1 MPFSLGRQ
9 YFQAFW
15 MCSALVFQGVFG
27 QFTCQNLEVMHSI
40 GKFSNLW
47 QLLNYDQISKVSNH
61 LTFVGLTPVG
71 SQHFQAFWMPKC
83 TGFQGHRRQSTGQNL
98 IRPLEVVVHRIGKF
112 SNLRQL
118 LNIDPISNFSK
129 QLTSIGL
136 AQLGIQHFLAFFSIL
151 DAQYTGF

>member
-1 MPFSLGRQ
+1 
-9 YFQAFW
+9 
-15 MCSALVFQGVFG
+15 
-27 QFTCQNLEVMHSI
+27 MHSI
-40 GKFSNLW
+40 GKVSNLW
-47 QLLNYDQISKVSNH
+47 QLLNCDQISKVSNH

-83 TGFQGHRRQSTGQNL
+83 TGFEGHRRQSTGQNL

-151 DAQYTGF
+151 YRFLRS